1 MCGCDCECGCECECE
16 RDCEFECGVV
26 LRDVAW
32 LTLLYW
38 SALHSIL
45 SMREALSFSLDI
57 LIYTIF
63 LSYIIFPFLFS
74 LVFLTFSFL
83 SLFFSFVPQ
92 YQQQFLSVL
101 IVLTFLLILPFIF
114 DFLARNYEGM
124 KLESEIQNSIMTRYF
139 YYQLINVYVT
149 VGFGGS
155 NIITQV
161 RVCALRTYFLF

>member
-1 MCGCDCECGCECECE
+1 MCVSVSVCE
-16 RDCEFECGVV
+16 CEFECGVE

-74 LVFLTFSFL
+74 FY
-83 SLFFSFVPQ
+83 FFCTTVSAAI
-92 YQQQFLSVL
+92 SV
-101 IVLTFLLILPFIF
+101 
-114 DFLARNYEGM
+114 R
-124 KLESEIQNSIMTRYF
+124 SH
-139 YYQLINVYVT
+139 
-149 VGFGGS
+149 
-155 NIITQV
+155 
-161 RVCALRTYFLF
+161 RTYIPTNSTIHFRFPCTKL

>member
-1 MCGCDCECGCECECE
+1 MCVSVSVCE
-16 RDCEFECGVV
+16 CEFECGVV

-32 LTLLYW
+32 FTLLYW

-161 RVCALRTYFLF
+161 SVRAERTCFLFQLL